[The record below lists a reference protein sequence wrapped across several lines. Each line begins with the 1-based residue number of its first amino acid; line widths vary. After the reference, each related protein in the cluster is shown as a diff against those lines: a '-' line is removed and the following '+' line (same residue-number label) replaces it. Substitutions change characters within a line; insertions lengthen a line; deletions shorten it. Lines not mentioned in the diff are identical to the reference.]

1 MSSLVELIQVIL
13 KRILESRQCIFNML
27 LSMAEMHCIWTN
39 FKLQISLRKVWLVLE
54 QMMMWKATTKTT
66 TDNGQNSFRKFGSYS
81 TNMWPQYSSVE
92 MKAMKGS
99 NSGKHE
105 EDLRWA
111 LIKYKICLKTQKP
124 SFNYLNYDITLV
136 WIVNWGHWEVMWHA
150 YYLSNL
156 HVWMCLIWRDLHV
169 HIALTN
175 HRFLLILLISRICL
189 HKKLIVSAWLQTR
202 RGLAIRGKY
211 NTDYRKW
218 QN

>member
-1 MSSLVELIQVIL
+1 
-13 KRILESRQCIFNML
+13 
-27 LSMAEMHCIWTN
+27 MHCIWTN

-105 EDLRWA
+105 EELRWA
-111 LIKYKICLKTQKP
+111 LIKYNICLKTPKP